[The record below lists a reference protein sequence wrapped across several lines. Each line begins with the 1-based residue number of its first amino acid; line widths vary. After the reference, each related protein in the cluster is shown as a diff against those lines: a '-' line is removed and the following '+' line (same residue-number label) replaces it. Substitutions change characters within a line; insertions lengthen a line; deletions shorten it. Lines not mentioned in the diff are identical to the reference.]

1 MKNFQEL
8 KTKSL
13 DKSKELSEVSKEID
27 KVIDDKKSIVHDIL
41 AKITDEKSNLLPK
54 EDYDTFRDDVNKF
67 QQKVDT
73 VLEENVG
80 SEQQVKSEL
89 NEHLQVAEKGKLSA
103 KANLEQSIKSNQK
116 MKNEQ
121 IKEKS
126 HILIRENEEQAKKYA
141 QLASILYE
149 KLREHHQEFN
159 SQKQDIEKLSVEQ
172 EKEMSKVVEFKENA
186 QILALASGSAL
197 SPESRGKFIEA
208 KTPPSLSDTK
218 DQLYNC
224 AGTYDE
230 EGNVYLG
237 ESYYNDSKYAKT
249 RGKIDENGIVYR
261 SEKSTLTGRFHATKR
276 IGRVDQETGSIFIGK
291 DRFSE
296 QRIATFRDEKIEIFT
311 NSLFKQNRLG
321 KIINF

>member
-8 KTKSL
+8 KSKSL
-13 DKSKELSEVSKEID
+13 EKSKELSEVSEEID

-54 EDYDTFRDDVNKF
+54 EDYDAFRDGVTQF
-67 QQKVDT
+67 REKVDDA
-73 VLEENVG
+73 LQENVN
-80 SEQQVKSEL
+80 SEHQVKSEL
-89 NEHLQVAEKGKLSA
+89 NEHLQVAQEGKASA

-121 IKEKS
+121 IKDKS
-126 HILIRENEEQAKKYA
+126 RILIRENETQAKKYA
-141 QLASILYE
+141 ELASILYD
-149 KLREHHQEFN
+149 KLKEHQQEFKD
-159 SQKQDIEKLSVEQ
+159 QQQDIEKLSVEQ
-172 EKEMSKVVEFKENA
+172 KREMSKVVEFKENA

-208 KTPPSLSDTK
+208 KTAPTLTDTK
-218 DQLYNC
+218 EQLYNC

-230 EGNVYLG
+230 EGNIYLG
-237 ESYYNDSKYAKT
+237 ESYYNDSKYAQI

-261 SEKSTLTGRFHATKR
+261 SEKSALTGRFHATKR

-296 QRIATFRDEKIEIFT
+296 QKIATFKDKKIETHKSSKINQT
-311 NSLFKQNRLG
+311 KWG
-321 KIINF
+321 KVT

>member
-13 DKSKELSEVSKEID
+13 NKSKELSEVSKEID

-54 EDYDTFRDDVNKF
+54 EDYDAFNNDVNKF
-67 QQKVDT
+67 RQKVDT
-73 VLEENVG
+73 LLQENVS
-80 SEQQVKSEL
+80 SEHQVKSEL
-89 NEHLQVAEKGKLSA
+89 NEHLQVVEKGKLSA

-121 IKEKS
+121 IKDKS
-126 HILIRENEEQAKKYA
+126 NILIRENEEQAKKYA
-141 QLASILYE
+141 QLTGILYE
-149 KLREHHQEFN
+149 KLKEHHQQFN
-159 SQKQDIEKLSVEQ
+159 SQKQDIEKLSVQQ
-172 EKEMSKVVEFKENA
+172 ENEMSKVVEFKENA

-197 SPESRGKFIEA
+197 SPESRGKFIES
-208 KTPPSLSDTK
+208 KTSPSLTDTK

-230 EGNVYLG
+230 EGNIYLG
-237 ESYYNDSKYAKT
+237 ESYYNDSKYAQT
-249 RGKIDENGIVYR
+249 RGKIDKNGIVYR
-261 SEKSTLTGRFHATKR
+261 SEKSALTGHFHATKR
-276 IGRVDQETGSIFIGK
+276 IGRVDQNTGSIFIGK

-296 QRIATFRDEKIEIFT
+296 QHIATFKDEKIET
-311 NSLFKQNRLG
+311 YDNDSV
-321 KIINF
+321 KIKNWGRYI